1 VPIPLLR
8 IDPALEQKQI
18 DRLAGVRA
26 RRDSAAVESRLTA
39 LREGASREDV
49 NLMPLI
55 VDAARDYVTLG
66 EMCDALRDVWGV
78 WRETPV
84 F

>member
-1 VPIPLLR
+1 
-8 IDPALEQKQI
+8 
-18 DRLAGVRA
+18 
-26 RRDSAAVESRLTA
+26 
-39 LREGASREDV
+39 V

-66 EMCDALRDVWGV
+66 EMCDAFRDVWGV